1 MNCGMQ
7 RRKGT
12 KKRGRN
18 KKEISTFIVHERR
31 NLEKEI
37 GKKEMQKFGR

>member
-7 RRKGT
+7 EERN